1 MKNIDSGMICSW
13 KPMFFEINP
22 GRHGACPTTT
32 TTTTGE
38 YPMKANTMKTK
49 LFASILAVGLLA
61 GTAIAQTGTATTK
74 THHGAMMNGQ
84 MMGPG
89 MMNGKMMGMHH
100 GKGMMGMGCNGMMG
114 GGMMMQK
121 MSPEQRQD
129 FMNQTRALRKQMM
142 EKRFAYME
150 AMRNPATTPQD
161 LAKIEKEMLQL
172 RTQMMDKMS
181 TMHSK

>member
-1 MKNIDSGMICSW
+1 MK
-13 KPMFFEINP
+13 
-22 GRHGACPTTT
+22 T
-32 TTTTGE
+32 
-38 YPMKANTMKTK
+38 NTMKTK
-49 LFASILAVGLLA
+49 LFASILAFGLLA
-61 GTAIAQTGTATTK
+61 GTAGAQTGTTTTQ
-74 THHGAMMNGQ
+74 THHGTMMNGQ

-89 MMNGKMMGMHH
+89 MMGMHH

-121 MSPEQRQD
+121 MSPEQRQK
-129 FMNQTRALRKQMM
+129 FMNQTRAVRKQMM
-142 EKRFAYME
+142 EKRFSYME

-161 LAKIEKEMLQL
+161 LAKIEKEMLGL

>member
-1 MKNIDSGMICSW
+1 
-13 KPMFFEINP
+13 
-22 GRHGACPTTT
+22 
-32 TTTTGE
+32 
-38 YPMKANTMKTK
+38 MKANTMKTK

-61 GTAIAQTGTATTK
+61 GTAIAQTETATTK

-161 LAKIEKEMLQL
+161 LAKIEKEMLGL
-172 RTQMMDKMS
+172 RAKSMDKMGAL
-181 TMHSK
+181 HNK

>member
-1 MKNIDSGMICSW
+1 MK
-13 KPMFFEINP
+13 
-22 GRHGACPTTT
+22 T
-32 TTTTGE
+32 
-38 YPMKANTMKTK
+38 NTMKTK
-49 LFASILAVGLLA
+49 LFASILAFGLLA
-61 GTAIAQTGTATTK
+61 GTAIAQTGTTTTQ
-74 THHGAMMNGQ
+74 THHGTMMNGQ

-89 MMNGKMMGMHH
+89 MMNGQMMGPGMMN
-100 GKGMMGMGCNGMMG
+100 GQMMGPGMMGMGCNGMMWN
-114 GGMMMQK
+114 MTPQ
-121 MSPEQRQD
+121 QRQE

-181 TMHSK
+181 TMPSK